1 MSSKLNRSIQ
11 IIAIV
16 AVVFGL
22 MTIVSGGSVL
32 FFTNTFQKQVG
43 NFVPIVVWF
52 NFFIGFAYVIVGC
65 SLWSRKSVAVWGSF
79 FIVCTSLFIFVVLV
93 AHILQGGLY
102 EVRTVFAMIFRIVMW
117 TLIALFSYHHI
128 IHKQDQFENPKS
140 LN

>member
-65 SLWSRKSVAVWGSF
+65 SLWSRKRFAVWGSF
-79 FIVCTSLFIFVVLV
+79 FIVCTSLLIFVVLV
-93 AHILQGGLY
+93 AHILQGRLY

-117 TLIALFSYHHI
+117 TLIASFSHRQI